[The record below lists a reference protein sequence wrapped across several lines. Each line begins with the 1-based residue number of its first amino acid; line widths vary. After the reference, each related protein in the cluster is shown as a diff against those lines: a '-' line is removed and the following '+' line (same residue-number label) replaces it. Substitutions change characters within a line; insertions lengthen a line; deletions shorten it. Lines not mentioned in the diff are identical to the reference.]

1 MALPVNIDDL
11 VNHRKVE
18 WARIEYKEGWNP
30 EKVLHSLCAF
40 ANDIDNWG
48 GGYVI
53 LGVAEK
59 DGKPV
64 FPVKGLSPDS
74 IDRIQKELLGV
85 CHLIE
90 PLYLPVVE
98 PVEYQ
103 EKMLLVIWAPG
114 GVERP
119 YKCPEH
125 LDRNAKSPKS
135 YYIRKM
141 ANTVKATRAEEKA
154 LFDLAGDVPF
164 DDRLNMHADVTDLK
178 MNLIVDYLHEVGS
191 DLAATAEEMS
201 VADLARNMQIAAG
214 PVECFKPKNVGLLFF
229 NYHPENFFRCA
240 WIEVVDK
247 PDPTGEGMVEQ
258 SFKGPL
264 HVQLRAALDY
274 IRNRFLREKIFKYD
288 DRPEAGRFWNYPY
301 RAIEEALANAV
312 YHKSYQIAEPI
323 TVVVTPEAM
332 TISSLPGPERSISDA
347 DLAAC
352 RMIGLHYRNRRIG
365 DFLKELD
372 LVEGRNTGVPVIVN
386 VMRRNGSPMPVF
398 SSPENRDWLSV
409 TLPINP
415 HFCEMVCEMVCEMK
429 NPISQTTAQKTAL
442 KTALKTGEIAPERPK
457 VAPEIAPEKSAGGA
471 SSRTIS
477 KENRAVLQDNGHV
490 VSVIT
495 AEEEL
500 EQIEIALK
508 IALEI
513 APKRFRVQKS
523 KKIRERMAQIIQC
536 LLRNRRTSIADLVAA
551 MNVSLRTL
559 RADIS
564 LLRKIKVLKRIGA
577 DKNGSWDVLL
587 DYGRNR

>member
-64 FPVKGLSPDS
+64 FPVKGLSPEA

-103 EKMLLVIWAPG
+103 DKTLLVIWASG

-141 ANTVKATRAEEKA
+141 ASTVKATRAEEKA

-201 VADLARNMQIAAG
+201 VAELARNMQVAAG
-214 PVECFKPKNVGLLFF
+214 PVECFKPKNVGLMFF
-229 NYHPENFFRCA
+229 NPHPENFFRCA

-258 SFKGPL
+258 TFRGPL
-264 HVQLRAALDY
+264 HVQLRSALDY

-332 TISSLPGPERSISDA
+332 TISSLPGPERSITDA

-352 RMIGLHYRNRRIG
+352 RMVGLHYRNRRIG

-386 VMRRNGSPMPVF
+386 VMRGNGSPMPVF

-409 TLPINP
+409 TLPVNP
-415 HFCEMVCEMVCEMK
+415 HFCEMGCEMK
-429 NPISQTTAQKTAL
+429 DPISQTTAQKTAL
-442 KTALKTGEIAPERPK
+442 KTALNTGEIAPERQK
-457 VAPEIAPEKSAGGA
+457 VAPEIAPEN
-471 SSRTIS
+471 SRGIS
-477 KENRAVLQDNGHV
+477 TYLHENQHV
-490 VSVIT
+490 VSIIT
-495 AEEEL
+495 SEEEL
-500 EQIEIALK
+500 ELIKTALK
-508 IALEI
+508 TALEI
-513 APKRFRVQKS
+513 APENFMVQKS
-523 KKIRERMAQIIQC
+523 KPMTEKTLERRSKIIKHILRDKQTTIFNLAE
-536 LLRNRRTSIADLVAA
+536 LLAVSI
-551 MNVSLRTL
+551 RTL
-559 RADIS
+559 KADVV
-564 LLRKIKVLKRIGA
+564 LLRKAGVLKRIGA
-577 DKNGSWDVLL
+577 NKNGSWVVLL

>member
-30 EKVLHSLCAF
+30 ERIAHTICAF

-53 LGVAEK
+53 IGVAEEN
-59 DGKPV
+59 GRPV
-64 FPVKGLSPDS
+64 FPVKG
-74 IDRIQKELLGV
+74 IDRNEIDQIQKELLNV

-90 PLYLPVVE
+90 PVYLPVVE
-98 PVEYQ
+98 PCVYEG
-103 EKMLLVIWAPG
+103 KHLLIVWVPG
-114 GVERP
+114 GCERP

-125 LDRNAKSPKS
+125 IATGVKSPKA
-135 YYIRKM
+135 YYIRKL
-141 ANTVKATRAEEKA
+141 ASTVKATSQDEKE
-154 LFDLAGDVPF
+154 LFELTGDVPF
-164 DDRLNMHADVTDLK
+164 DDRPNVHADITDLK
-178 MNLIVDYLHEVGS
+178 MNLLVEYLHEVGS
-191 DLAATAEEMS
+191 DLANSAEEMS
-201 VADLARNMQIAAG
+201 VADVARNMQIATG
-214 PVECFKPKNVGLLFF
+214 PAECFKPKNVGLMFF
-229 NYHPENFFRCA
+229 NPHPENFFRCA
-240 WIEVVDK
+240 WIDVVDK

-258 SFKGPL
+258 TFRGPL
-264 HVQLRAALDY
+264 HVQLRSALDY

-312 YHKSYQIAEPI
+312 YHKSYRIAEPI

-332 TISSLPGPERSISDA
+332 TISSLPGPERSITDA

-386 VMRRNGSPMPVF
+386 VMRENGSPPPVF

-409 TLPINP
+409 TLPVNP
-415 HFCEMVCEMVCEMK
+415 HFCEMTSEME
-429 NPISQTTAQKTAL
+429 NPISQRTAL
-442 KTALKTGEIAPERPK
+442 KTALKTTSKQGLATC
-457 VAPEIAPEKSAGGA
+457 EKMHDTGDCSQE
-471 SSRTIS
+471 S
-477 KENRAVLQDNGHV
+477 GHV
-490 VSVIT
+490 VSVVT

-513 APKRFRVQKS
+513 APQKFRVQKS
-523 KKIRERMAQIIQC
+523 EKIRKRMAKIIQC
-536 LLRNRRTSIADLVAA
+536 LLRNSQTNIAELVTT

-559 RADIS
+559 RADVL
-564 LLRKIKVLKRIGA
+564 LLRNINVLKRIGA
-577 DKNGSWDVLL
+577 DKNGSWVVLL
-587 DYGRNR
+587 KW